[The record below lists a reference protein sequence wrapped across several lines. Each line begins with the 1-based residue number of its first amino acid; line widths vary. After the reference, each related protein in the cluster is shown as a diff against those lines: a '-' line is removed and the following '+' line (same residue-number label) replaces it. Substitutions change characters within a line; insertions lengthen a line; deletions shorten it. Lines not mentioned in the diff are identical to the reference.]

1 MKDKI
6 PVKDENGLVRDVSS
20 KAILSVDKQAIRLY
34 EERRRKIETDKNRL
48 NRLEAEMAELRQVI
62 EELRK
67 K

>member
-6 PVKDENGLVRDVSS
+6 PVKDENGLVRDTSS

-48 NRLEAEMAELRQVI
+48 NRLEAEVAELRQVI